1 VMYRGRMSAAMAR
14 RDVTIR
20 HLGLMMAGHGFA
32 GEADAA

>member
-1 VMYRGRMSAAMAR
+1 MSAPMAR

-20 HLGLMMAGHGFA
+20 HLGLMMAGHGFT